1 MTERQLRADVER
13 LAAPGGRLPGTSGH
27 QAARGMI
34 SERMAALGM
43 SPYADAGY
51 ELAYRAGALEGRNLL
66 GVAPGRSRELP
77 PVLVAAHYDTCGSL
91 PGADDNAA
99 AVAMLL
105 ETARRLREAPAE
117 RDVVFA
123 FFDAEEPPHY
133 LADAMGSTRFY
144 HDQRRGPV
152 HCAVVLDLC
161 GHDVPIPGLEDLIF
175 VTGVESDRGLQRVA
189 RRTWP
194 ASGLRAVL
202 TLNRYIGD
210 LSDHHVFR
218 VNRRPYLFL
227 SCGRWPHYHAPT
239 DTPDRLNYAK
249 MVQITAYAEA
259 LVRETAV
266 TALDGPFEGDDTV
279 EIEIASLQRAVGP
292 FLDMLGLH
300 PRTRADLD
308 AMVTLLVQQ
317 FGL

>member
-13 LAAPGGRLPGTSGH
+13 LAVAGGRLPGTPGH
-27 QAARGMI
+27 QAARETITG
-34 SERMAALGM
+34 RMAKLGLH
-43 SPYADAGY
+43 PYADAGY
-51 ELAYRAGALEGRNLL
+51 ELAYQAGALHGRNLL

-77 PVLVAAHYDTCGSL
+77 PVLVAAHYDTCGPL

-99 AVAMLL
+99 AVAILL
-105 ETARRLREAPAE
+105 ETARRLREDPAE

-133 LADAMGSTRFY
+133 LTDTMGSTRFY
-144 HDQRRGPV
+144 HDQRTGPV

-189 RRTWP
+189 RQTWP

-249 MVQITAYAEA
+249 MAQITAYVEA
-259 LVRETAV
+259 LLRETAV

-279 EIEIASLQRAVGP
+279 EIEIAALQRAVGP
-292 FLDMLGLH
+292 FLDMLGLR
-300 PRTRADLD
+300 PQTRADLD

>member
-1 MTERQLRADVER
+1 MTEQRLRVDVAQLAVAGGREPGSAGH
-13 LAAPGGRLPGTSGH
+13 LAARE
-27 QAARGMI
+27 AIVA
-34 SERMAALGM
+34 RMAALGLV
-43 SPYADAGY
+43 PYAGDGY
-51 ELAYRAGALEGRNLL
+51 EQAYHAEAFVGRNLL

-77 PVLVAAHYDTCGSL
+77 PVLVAAHYDTCGPL

-99 AVAMLL
+99 AVAILF
-105 ETARRLREAPAE
+105 EAARRLREAPAT

-123 FFDAEEPPHY
+123 FFDAEEPPRY
-133 LADAMGSTRFY
+133 LTEAMGSTRFY
-144 HDQRRGPV
+144 QDQRTGPV

-161 GHDVPIPGLEDLIF
+161 GHDVPIPGLEDLLF
-175 VTGVESDRGLQRVA
+175 VTGVESDPGLQRVA
-189 RRTWP
+189 EQTWP
-194 ASGLRAVL
+194 TSELRAVL

-218 VNRRPYLFL
+218 MNRRPYLFL

-249 MVQITAYAEA
+249 MARIAAYVEA
-259 LVRETAV
+259 LLREAAV

-292 FLDMLGLH
+292 FLQMLGLH